1 MLRALA
7 VVVAVACSS
16 SAGAQA
22 PARDTP
28 VNATGTAHI
37 RGRVTDAAGRPLG
50 YVEIRAGNGTPN
62 TANGLTD
69 RDGRFD
75 LANLPAGTYT
85 VSAVKPTYVRSA
97 WGEERP

>member
-62 TANGLTD
+62 TV
-69 RDGRFD
+69 RDKATRFSLGEGETKTID
-75 LANLPAGTYT
+75 LELSGG
-85 VSAVKPTYVRSA
+85 S
-97 WGEERP
+97 